1 MVAGIC
7 VPSDPL
13 PLKTTVTVLA
23 VTPLSLTTCALV
35 RIWPSVETTNP
46 VPMPCWSPVGWPHM
60 STPPENVE
68 TISTTL
74 PTFCS

>member
-1 MVAGIC
+1 M
-7 VPSDPL
+7 PSDPL

-23 VTPLSLTTCALV
+23 VIPLSLTTWALV
-35 RIWPSVETTNP
+35 RISPSVETTKP
-46 VPMPCWSPVGWPHM
+46 VPMPCCSPVDWPHM
-60 STPPENVE
+60 SVVPGNVE